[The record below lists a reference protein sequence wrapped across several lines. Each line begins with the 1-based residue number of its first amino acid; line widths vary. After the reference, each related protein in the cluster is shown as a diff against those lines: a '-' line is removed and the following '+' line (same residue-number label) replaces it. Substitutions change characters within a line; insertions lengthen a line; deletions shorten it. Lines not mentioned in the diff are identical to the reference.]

1 MTAATLA
8 PPIAAS
14 GNAPN
19 TPTRDPEILPR
30 RTPSVRSTTHEPSND
45 ASLQRHSSTRSQTSA
60 LEKRKQQQD
69 TTSASRR
76 PSERRKVIR
85 IGNYVINRKTIGA
98 GSMGKV
104 KLATCLTDSDRQQ
117 VHTAFIMRTLSID
130 PCIISTVCS
139 QGNAQDQSSRFSR
152 CRYKQ
157 SQRSQGYTPG
167 A

>member
-14 GNAPN
+14 GNA
-19 TPTRDPEILPR
+19 PTRDPEILPR

-60 LEKRKQQQD
+60 LEKRKQQQNQD

-117 VHTAFIMRTLSID
+117 VHTYFYYYA
-130 PCIISTVCS
+130 
-139 QGNAQDQSSRFSR
+139 
-152 CRYKQ
+152 
-157 SQRSQGYTPG
+157 YTFN
-167 A
+167 